1 MSAVEH
7 SEQSISHALLY
18 PQSIALLGVSDDPG
32 KTGGR
37 PLKFLRNSGY
47 AGRIYPINPN
57 RTEVQGEKAWPSLSA
72 LPEVPEHVFILSPT
86 DTVVPAV
93 RESAQL
99 GVKLVTIL
107 AAGFSESGEEGA
119 QREKEL
125 RDIAVSTGIRILGP
139 SSLGVVNPNN
149 GLVLTA
155 NAAFAEPD
163 VPKGKIF
170 VASHSGSMIGA
181 LVSRGKARGVG
192 FAGLVSVG
200 GEVDL
205 CVGEICLSTLDDPMI
220 EGYVLFLESLR
231 HGDRLKAF
239 ALEAARRGKPVIAYK
254 LGRSS
259 AAAEMA
265 ATHTGA
271 LAGEDDIADAFLKDL
286 GVVRVEILE
295 TLFEVLPLAQRA
307 IRSGFATHHKNVG
320 VVTTTG
326 GGAAM
331 VVDQLGMRDVTVQ
344 SLSDETQR
352 KLKDAQI
359 PGSAGRVLDL
369 TLAGTKYEVMKKAL
383 KIMLEAPEFDMV
395 VAVVGSSARLHPELA
410 VKPIMEFTNTDK
422 PLAVMLVPDAPEALA
437 TLTRAG
443 IPCFRTP
450 ETCADAISAVLARRE
465 LSETADAKIPE
476 IDSANAISEA
486 QAYEILDSLHVS
498 HADYATFP
506 LSSDAPALPFDY
518 PVVAKICSAE
528 IPHKTEVGG
537 VVLGIQ
543 NSTQLSQAFETLR
556 INLQVKAPEAGCDQ
570 VLIQPML
577 KGITEV
583 LIGYRIDPDAG
594 PIIMLAAGG
603 IWAEVMCDRSIRL
616 APVSVDTAREMISE
630 VKMLKTVSGLRGKQ
644 KGDLEALA
652 QAISNLSKLALKPE
666 LKVQEA
672 EVNPLLVLAEGQG
685 VLAVDALIMKAD

>member
-1 MSAVEH
+1 MLSVDT
-7 SEQSISHALLY
+7 EQSISHALLY
-18 PQSIALLGVSDDPG
+18 PKSIALLGVSDDPG

-37 PLKFLRNSGY
+37 PLQFLRNSGY
-47 AGRIYPINPN
+47 AGTIYPINPN
-57 RTEVQGEKAWPSLSA
+57 RAQVQGEKAWPSLSA

-93 RESAQL
+93 KESAQL

-119 QREKEL
+119 QREQEL
-125 RDIAVSTGIRILGP
+125 REIAASTGIRILGP
-139 SSLGVVNPNN
+139 SSLGVVNPGN

-155 NAAFAEPD
+155 NAAFAEPGI
-163 VPKGKIF
+163 PKGKLF

-181 LVSRGKARGVG
+181 LVSRGKARGIG

-200 GEVDL
+200 SEVDL
-205 CVGEICLSTLDDPMI
+205 CVGEICLATLDDPSI

-231 HGDRLKAF
+231 HGNKIKAF
-239 ALEAARRGKPVIAYK
+239 AREAARRGKPVIAYK

-286 GVVRVEILE
+286 GVVRVEMLE
-295 TLFEVLPLAQRA
+295 TLFEVLPLAQGVAKAKTRQ
-307 IRSGFATHHKNVG
+307 KNVG
-320 VVTTTG
+320 VVATTG

-344 SLSDETQR
+344 AVSEETQR
-352 KLKDAQI
+352 KLKEAQI

-383 KIMLEAPEFDMV
+383 QIMLEAPEFDMV
-395 VAVVGSSARLHPELA
+395 VVVVGSSARLHPELA
-410 VKPIMEFTNTDK
+410 VKPILEFTDTDK
-422 PLAVMLVPDAPEALA
+422 PLVAMLVPDAPEALG
-437 TLTRAG
+437 TLTQAG

-450 ETCADAISAVLARRE
+450 EACADAISAVFARRE
-465 LSETADAKIPE
+465 LSESADAQAPE
-476 IDSANAISEA
+476 IAQAHALSEA
-486 QAYEILDSLHVS
+486 QAYEILDGLQVP
-498 HADYATFP
+498 HADYVTVP
-506 LSSDAPALPFDY
+506 LSADAANLPFDY

-537 VVLGIQ
+537 VVLGIAD
-543 NSTQLSQAFETLR
+543 STQLSQAFATLR
-556 INLQVKAPEAGCDQ
+556 TNLQQKAPHKACDQ
-570 VLIQPML
+570 VLVQPML
-577 KGITEV
+577 KGMTEV
-583 LIGYRIDPDAG
+583 LVGYRVDPDAG

-603 IWAEVMCDRSIRL
+603 IWAEVMRDRSIRL
-616 APVSVDTAREMISE
+616 APVSVATAREMIGE
-630 VKMLKTVSGLRGKQ
+630 VKMLKTVTGLRGKQ

-652 QAISNLSKLALKPE
+652 QAISNLSMLALKPE

-685 VLAVDALIMKAD
+685 VLAVDALVMQAD

>member
-1 MSAVEH
+1 MLSVDT
-7 SEQSISHALLY
+7 EQSISHALLY
-18 PQSIALLGVSDDPG
+18 PKSIALLGVSDDPG

-37 PLKFLRNSGY
+37 PLQFLRNSGY
-47 AGRIYPINPN
+47 AGTIYPINPN
-57 RTEVQGEKAWPSLSA
+57 RAQVQGEKAWPSLSA

-93 RESAQL
+93 KESAQL

-119 QREKEL
+119 QREQEL
-125 RDIAVSTGIRILGP
+125 REIAASTGIRILGP
-139 SSLGVVNPNN
+139 SSLGVVNPGN

-155 NAAFAEPD
+155 NAAFAEPGI
-163 VPKGKIF
+163 PKGKLF

-181 LVSRGKARGVG
+181 LVSRGKARGIG

-200 GEVDL
+200 SEVDL
-205 CVGEICLSTLDDPMI
+205 CVGEICLATLDDPSI

-231 HGDRLKAF
+231 HGDKIKAF
-239 ALEAARRGKPVIAYK
+239 AREAARRGKPVIAYK

-286 GVVRVEILE
+286 GVVRVEMLE
-295 TLFEVLPLAQRA
+295 TLFEVLPLAQGVAKAKTRQ
-307 IRSGFATHHKNVG
+307 KNVG
-320 VVTTTG
+320 VVATTG

-344 SLSDETQR
+344 AVSEETQR
-352 KLKDAQI
+352 KLKEAQI

-383 KIMLEAPEFDMV
+383 QIMLEAPEFDMV
-395 VAVVGSSARLHPELA
+395 VVVVGSSARLHPELA
-410 VKPIMEFTNTDK
+410 VKPILEFTDTDK
-422 PLAVMLVPDAPEALA
+422 PLVAMLVPDAPEALG
-437 TLTRAG
+437 TLTQAG

-450 ETCADAISAVLARRE
+450 EACADAISAVFARRE
-465 LSETADAKIPE
+465 LSESADAQAPE
-476 IDSANAISEA
+476 IAQAHALSEA
-486 QAYEILDSLHVS
+486 QAYEILDGLQVP
-498 HADYATFP
+498 HADYVTVP
-506 LSSDAPALPFDY
+506 LSADAANLPFDY

-537 VVLGIQ
+537 VVLGIAD
-543 NSTQLSQAFETLR
+543 STQLSQAFATLR
-556 INLQVKAPEAGCDQ
+556 TNLQQKAPHKACDQ
-570 VLIQPML
+570 VLVQPML
-577 KGITEV
+577 KGMTEV
-583 LIGYRIDPDAG
+583 LVGYRVDPDAG

-603 IWAEVMCDRSIRL
+603 IWAEVMRDRSIRL
-616 APVSVDTAREMISE
+616 APVSVATAREMIGE
-630 VKMLKTVSGLRGKQ
+630 VKMLKTVTGLRGKQ

-652 QAISNLSKLALKPE
+652 QAISNLSMLALKPE

-685 VLAVDALIMKAD
+685 VLAVDALVLQAD